1 MDRAMLAQTLLARA
15 HLRGTFRLR
24 SGAESTE
31 YFDKYRFE
39 ADPQLLR
46 TVADALV
53 PLVPP
58 SVDLLAGL
66 ELGGVPIATLLAQQT
81 GHSIR
86 FVRKAAKPYGTA
98 AQVEGGPVT
107 QCRVLIVEDVVT
119 SGGAV
124 IDAVRAL
131 RALGAEITDALCVVD
146 REAGGAKALAA
157 EGVRLQALFT
167 YRDLVGESPVAVNS
181 RGHR

>member
-1 MDRAMLAQTLLARA
+1 MDRVTLAQTLVACA

-39 ADPQLLR
+39 AEPSLLR
-46 TVADALV
+46 AITDALL

-58 SVDLLAGL
+58 SAELLAGL
-66 ELGGVPIATLLAQQT
+66 ELGGVPIATLLAQHT
-81 GHSIR
+81 GHSVR
-86 FVRKAAKPYGTA
+86 FVRKEAKPYGTA

-107 QCRVLIVEDVVT
+107 QFRVVIIEDVVT

-131 RALGAEITDALCVVD
+131 RAEVSDALCIVD
-146 REAGGAKALAA
+146 REAGGAGALAA
-157 EGVRLQALFT
+157 EGVRLQSLFT
-167 YRDLVGESPVAVNS
+167 YRELLGKSPVAGAV
-181 RGHR
+181 